1 MADMRALTGAG
12 RPLLVGFTAL
22 AVLLGGVG
30 LWSVQARIAGAVIAS
45 GMIEVES
52 NRQVIQHPQGGV
64 VGALEVRD
72 GDTVQAGDVVLR
84 LDDSALQSE
93 LAIVTGQ
100 LAELRARKARLE
112 AERDEAAEVRFAPQ
126 LQQAAQADQDV
137 AALLDGQVRLFDA
150 RRESLAQEEQLLDR
164 QALQNGNQIKG
175 AEAQLRATE
184 VQHQLIEGELRDA
197 QALLDK
203 GLAQAARV
211 SELQRRQ
218 AQLIGEVGQI
228 QAQIAQLS
236 GDTVRVDVEKLRLR
250 VARREDAIS
259 QLRDLEGR
267 TLELAERELALRE
280 TLSRMDVRTP
290 VSGVIYGNRV
300 FALQSVVS
308 PAEPI
313 MYVIPQDQPLI
324 VSARIEA
331 IHIDQVYEGQ
341 QATLRFVA
349 FDQRSTPEVFGAV
362 TNLSADVFIDEVT
375 GTSYYSADI
384 VPHPDELDKLEGQN
398 LLPGM
403 PVEAFIKT
411 AERAPLSYLVK
422 PVSDYF
428 VKAFREG

>member
-1 MADMRALTGAG
+1 M
-12 RPLLVGFTAL
+12 
-22 AVLLGGVG
+22 
-30 LWSVQARIAGAVIAS
+30 
-45 GMIEVES
+45 
-52 NRQVIQHPQGGV
+52 
-64 VGALEVRD
+64 
-72 GDTVQAGDVVLR
+72 
-84 LDDSALQSE
+84 
-93 LAIVTGQ
+93 
-100 LAELRARKARLE
+100 
-112 AERDEAAEVRFAPQ
+112 
-126 LQQAAQADQDV
+126 
-137 AALLDGQVRLFDA
+137 
-150 RRESLAQEEQLLDR
+150 
-164 QALQNGNQIKG
+164 
-175 AEAQLRATE
+175 
-184 VQHQLIEGELRDA
+184 IEGELRDA